1 MNKLL
6 LDTVSV
12 KMPIW
17 LFSQRLEQLEDAV
30 LERKTRYTESTQ
42 RHKVQAVKSIIAYVL
57 HRIFIKK
64 VSASW
69 NM

>member
-1 MNKLL
+1 MAILSKIGNLY
-6 LDTVSV
+6 
-12 KMPIW
+12 
-17 LFSQRLEQLEDAV
+17 FQQLEDAA